1 MTRKRRRLVILSL
14 FLLGLGSAT
23 ALSLLAFQDSLVFF
37 FSPSDLARRP
47 PPTDRAV
54 RVGGLVEPGSVA
66 RSGTEVR
73 FAITDGTTRLAVAY
87 TGILPDLFRE
97 GQGVVANGRIQPDGS
112 FRASEILAKHDENYM
127 PREVAESLRRE
138 GHWRD
143 GAAGAAA
150 QPAQGGPRR

>member
-1 MTRKRRRLVILSL
+1 MTRKRRRLLILSL

-23 ALSLLAFQDSLVFF
+23 ALSLLAFQDNLVFF

-47 PPTDRAV
+47 PPADRTV
-54 RVGGLVEPGSVA
+54 RVGGLVEPGSVE

-97 GQGVVANGRIQPDGS
+97 GQGVVANGRVQPDGS

-127 PREVAESLRRE
+127 PREVADALRRE
-138 GHWRD
+138 GHWRTE
-143 GAAGAAA
+143 GPGNR
-150 QPAQGGPRR
+150 PAQGGAPR